1 MALARFQVAPVLEL
15 VEKLTENITE
25 QEITSSIGY
34 FVLDTQSGSSLV
46 SLGKGFIT
54 SQYSPLGT

>member
-1 MALARFQVAPVLEL
+1 MALARFQVAPVFEL

-25 QEITSSIGY
+25 EEITSSVGK
-34 FVLDTQSGSSLV
+34 FHLDTQTGSSLV

-54 SQYSPLGT
+54 SQHSPWGT